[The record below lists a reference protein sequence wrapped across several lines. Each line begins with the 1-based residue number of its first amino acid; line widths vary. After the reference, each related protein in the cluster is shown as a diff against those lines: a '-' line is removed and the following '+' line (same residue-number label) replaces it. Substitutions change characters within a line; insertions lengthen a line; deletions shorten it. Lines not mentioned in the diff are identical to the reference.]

1 MRVAVIGGSGFIGSH
16 VVDKL
21 VEAGHEVTVYDIMRP
36 HREDVRHIF
45 LDLFDFHK
53 VVVGLAGN
61 YEVVYLLA
69 AMANVNDIYKNPL
82 ETAIVNFQ
90 GVVNVLEAVRRY
102 GGRLI
107 LASTVWIYMLAEQEK
122 VNEDSA
128 LLVQNVNHTY
138 TASKVAAELYMQS
151 YSKLYSTEFT
161 ILRYGIPYGPR
172 GREGTV
178 IFNFVKRALNGEPL
192 IIDGDGSQYRNFIYV
207 EDLAE
212 GNVAA
217 LSPIGKDKI
226 YNLEGLRAVTIKE
239 VADTVSKLIEGV
251 KIEYRDARPGDF
263 KGRIASNE
271 RARSELGWKPKVD
284 LEDGIRKYIQWYRE
298 AVKRGGTK
306 PPAPVRLVASSH
318 PVQP

>member
-16 VVDKL
+16 LVDKL
-21 VEAGHEVTVYDIMRP
+21 IEAGHDITVFDIMKP

-61 YEVVYLLA
+61 YEVFYLLA
-69 AMANVNDIYKNPL
+69 AMANVNDIYKNPV

-90 GVVNVLEAVRRY
+90 GVVNVLEAIRRY

-107 LASTVWIYMLAEQEK
+107 LASTVWVYMLAEEEK
-122 VNEDSA
+122 VDEETP

-138 TASKVAAELYMQS
+138 TASKVAAELYIQS
-151 YSKLYSTEFT
+151 YNKLYNLDFT

-178 IFNFVKRALNGEPL
+178 IFNFVKRVLRGEPL
-192 IIDGDGSQYRNFIYV
+192 IIHGDGSQYRNFIYV

-212 GNVAA
+212 GNSAA
-217 LSPIGKDKI
+217 LQDVAKNKI
-226 YNLEGLRAVTIKE
+226 YNLDGMRPVTIRE
-239 VADTVSKLIEGV
+239 VAETVSRLLEGV
-251 KIEYRDARPGDF
+251 KIEYKGSRPGDF
-263 KGRIASNE
+263 KGRTASNE
-271 RARSELGWKPKVD
+271 KALKELGWKPKVD
-284 LEDGIRKYIQWYRE
+284 LEEGIRKYIEWYMRS
-298 AVKRGGTK
+298 VKDNQLSFNTM
-306 PPAPVRLVASSH
+306 LHS
-318 PVQP
+318 

>member
-1 MRVAVIGGSGFIGSH
+1 
-16 VVDKL
+16 VDKL

-212 GNVAA
+212 GNIAA
-217 LSPIGKDKI
+217 LSPIGKNKI

>member
-21 VEAGHEVTVYDIMRP
+21 LDAGHDVTVYDIMSP

-90 GVVNVLEAVRRY
+90 GVVNVLEAMRRY

-122 VNEDSA
+122 VNEDTA

-151 YSKLYSTEFT
+151 YGKLYDTDFT

-207 EDLAE
+207 EDLAA

-217 LSPIGKDKI
+217 LSAIAKNKI
-226 YNLEGLRAVTIKE
+226 YNLDGIRPVTIKE
-239 VADTVSKLIEGV
+239 VAETVSKLIEGV
-251 KIEYRDARPGDF
+251 KIEYREKRPGDF
-263 KGRIASNE
+263 KGRIASND
-271 RARSELGWKPKVD
+271 RALDQLSWKPKVD
-284 LEDGIRKYIQWYRE
+284 LEAGIRKYIQWYRE
-298 AVKRGGTK
+298 SFKRNGMRPSPG
-306 PPAPVRLVASSH
+306 VRLVASSLH
-318 PVQP
+318 S

>member
-21 VEAGHEVTVYDIMRP
+21 IEAGHDVTVYDIMRP

-90 GVVNVLEAVRRY
+90 GVVNVLEAMRRY
-102 GGRLI
+102 GGKVI
-107 LASTVWIYMLAEQEK
+107 LASTVWIYMMAEEEN
-122 VNEDSA
+122 VNEETA

-151 YSKLYSTEFT
+151 YSKLYNTEFS

-178 IFNFVKRALNGEPL
+178 IYNFVKRALSGEPL
-192 IIDGDGSQYRNFIYV
+192 IIDGDGSQYRNFVYV

-217 LSPIGKDKI
+217 ISPVAKNKI
-226 YNLEGLRAVTIKE
+226 YNLEGIRPVTIKE
-239 VADTVSKLIEGV
+239 VAETVSKLIEDV
-251 KIEYRDARPGDF
+251 KIEYREARPGDF
-263 KGRIASNE
+263 KGRVASNKKAF
-271 RARSELGWKPKVD
+271 RELGWKPKVD
-284 LEDGIRKYIQWYRE
+284 LEEGIRRYIRWYRE
-298 AVKRGGTK
+298 AVNRRGVK
-306 PPAPVRLVASSH
+306 LPVAVRLVT
-318 PVQP
+318 

>member
-217 LSPIGKDKI
+217 LSPIGKNKI

-306 PPAPVRLVASSH
+306 PPASVRLVASSH